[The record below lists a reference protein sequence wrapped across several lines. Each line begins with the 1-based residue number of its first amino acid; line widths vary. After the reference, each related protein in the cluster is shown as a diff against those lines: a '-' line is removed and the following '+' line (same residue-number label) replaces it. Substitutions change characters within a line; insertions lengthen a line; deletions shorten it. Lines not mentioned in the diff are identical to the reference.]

1 MLPNSKMKTAV
12 LIGASGLIGNFLLH
26 NLLAESSYQNVI
38 ILVRRLLPIQHKK
51 LQQIVSDFADDT
63 ILKENIK
70 GDDVF
75 ICTGST
81 IKKAGSKAAFRAID
95 YTLPLQI
102 ATIAAENK
110 MNGLYIV
117 SALGAN
123 SKSIFFY
130 PKIKGELENELLK
143 LNLKSILIFQP
154 SLLLGN
160 RNEFRFFEKISQ
172 AIFPIFNTLLIGK
185 LKKYR
190 AIEAMEVAEK
200 MLHEALENKIGKRK
214 YFFD

>member
-1 MLPNSKMKTAV
+1 MKTAV

-26 NLLAESSYQNVI
+26 NLLAESSYQKVI
-38 ILVRRLLPIQHKK
+38 ILVRRLLPIEHKR
-51 LQQIVSDFADDT
+51 LQQIVTDFADDT

-81 IKKAGSKAAFRAID
+81 IKKAGSKAAFKAID

-172 AIFPIFNTLLIGK
+172 AIFPILNTLLIGK

-190 AIEAMEVAEK
+190 AIEAKKVAEII
-200 MLHEALENKIGKRK
+200 LQEALKNKQEKRK